1 MINSHSNIYLFFGDK
16 EMKNERR
23 KIMIKI
29 ILLIGIMLLL
39 TSNVFAS
46 QEGVLRLS
54 SFTMQSEGIGESGP
68 VSVSGTT
75 NEENEFTELTVK
87 VFGKEY
93 KLSDEDL
100 KKIPAKPYNGIQLS
114 YEAGYKELGGKTLY
128 IILQVGFTS
137 GIKERTLIIITESG
151 SIQVECM
158 EE

>member
-1 MINSHSNIYLFFGDK
+1 
-16 EMKNERR
+16 
-23 KIMIKI
+23 MIKI
-29 ILLIGIMLLL
+29 ILVAAIMFLL
-39 TSNVFAS
+39 TSSAFAS
-46 QEGVLRLS
+46 QEGVLSLS
-54 SFTMQSEGIGESGP
+54 SFTLQSEGIGESGP
-68 VSVSGTT
+68 VSISGTT
-75 NEENEFTELTVK
+75 NDGNEFTALTVN

-137 GIKERTLIIITESG
+137 GNRDRTLITITESG